1 MELEPTLS
9 PRFIV
14 YIRNYLLDQGV
25 DPVIILAMLVAPSVE
40 EERARHYLSSTAL
53 SLSEIAFELGYSEL
67 SAFSRAFRSR
77 VGETPQAYREKMKQ
91 LIRA

>member
-25 DPVIILAMLVAPSVE
+25 DAAPS
-40 EERARHYLSSTAL
+40 RKQWSRLLLLWLYRPSP
-53 SLSEIAFELGYSEL
+53 FELVYSEL
-67 SAFSRAFRSR
+67 IAFSRNFRSR
-77 VGETPQAYREKMKQ
+77 IGEKAQVNRDTLKH
-91 LIRA
+91 LTRA

>member
-25 DPVIILAMLVAPSVE
+25 DAAPS
-40 EERARHYLSSTAL
+40 RKQWSRLLLLWLYRPSP
-53 SLSEIAFELGYSEL
+53 FELGYSEL
-67 SAFSRAFRSR
+67 IAFRLR
-77 VGETPQAYREKMKQ
+77 MTLELCCEVLALLAHWY
-91 LIRA
+91 I